1 MALTWKIDTMEVTY
15 TEGGLSDVVT
25 SIAWRV
31 IATDGTFVD
40 PDGMTRPLS
49 SSTVGSVTIT
59 QPDPNDFTPYA
70 DIVESQAVE
79 LAKDALGE
87 ERVAALEAQVNSEVE
102 ELKTPTSGPPALPW
116 ENE

>member
-40 PDGMTRPLS
+40 PDGICLH
-49 SSTVGSVTIT
+49 
-59 QPDPNDFTPYA
+59 QP
-70 DIVESQAVE
+70 
-79 LAKDALGE
+79 
-87 ERVAALEAQVNSEVE
+87 
-102 ELKTPTSGPPALPW
+102 
-116 ENE
+116 